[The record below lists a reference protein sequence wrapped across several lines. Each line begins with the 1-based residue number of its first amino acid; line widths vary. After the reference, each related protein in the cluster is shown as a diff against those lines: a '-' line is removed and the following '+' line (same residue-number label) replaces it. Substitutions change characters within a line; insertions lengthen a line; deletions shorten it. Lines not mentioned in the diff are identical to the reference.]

1 MKRVILLLALIGVL
15 CHSVAQAQLKNSQV
29 KYVVLITIDGLRL
42 EMITEKEM
50 PSPVLKELVGTG
62 TLVERVIS
70 VAPAMTYPNHTAL
83 VTGARPIHH
92 GIYYNSPFEG
102 NRKTGVA
109 NWYADSIKCPTIWGK
124 AKEHGLI
131 TCSLFWPVST
141 HGKDIDYNVPEYW
154 SIDKNVTLWELLKKS
169 STPAGILDEIE
180 KETIGR
186 FSDKTCRPGQRNGDV
201 RAAFMAVYLL
211 DKYKPNLTTIHL
223 WSTDHSQHETGTE
236 SVETKKSLAAVDY
249 AIGEIIDGLKHA
261 GMLDSTVLVIT
272 GDHGFTN
279 VNRSIAPNV
288 WLTEAGLLSSDPGNW
303 KAKFY
308 GAGST
313 AFLYLKDKN
322 DRKTLD
328 KVRAKLNSLPE
339 EKKGLFRVVERKE
352 LEELGCSRDVV
363 IALEPIVGVGVT
375 SIATGEDIII
385 KKAGKHGYLLPR
397 ETTSTIFWGKGIAAG
412 KVLKEMN
419 ITDIAPVIME
429 VLGIDFTAP
438 DGVLH
443 PEILECFEGEIP
455 FGMR

>member
-1 MKRVILLLALIGVL
+1 MR
-15 CHSVAQAQLKNSQV
+15 
-29 KYVVLITIDGLRL
+29 
-42 EMITEKEM
+42 
-50 PSPVLKELVGTG
+50 
-62 TLVERVIS
+62 
-70 VAPAMTYPNHTAL
+70 
-83 VTGARPIHH
+83 
-92 GIYYNSPFEG
+92 
-102 NRKTGVA
+102 
-109 NWYADSIKCPTIWGK
+109 
-124 AKEHGLI
+124 
-131 TCSLFWPVST
+131 
-141 HGKDIDYNVPEYW
+141 
-154 SIDKNVTLWELLKKS
+154 
-169 STPAGILDEIE
+169 
-180 KETIGR
+180 
-186 FSDKTCRPGQRNGDV
+186 
-201 RAAFMAVYLL
+201 
-211 DKYKPNLTTIHL
+211 
-223 WSTDHSQHETGTE
+223 
-236 SVETKKSLAAVDY
+236 
-249 AIGEIIDGLKHA
+249 LKHA

>member
-1 MKRVILLLALIGVL
+1 MNYRIFCMRMFILLLFTVIGIS
-15 CHSVAQAQLKNSQV
+15 CCSVTRAQSKSGKAKH
-29 KYVVLITIDGLRL
+29 VVMITIDGLRL
-42 EMITEKEM
+42 EMITDKEM
-50 PSPVLKELVGTG
+50 PSPALKELAAAG
-62 TLVERVIS
+62 TLAERVVS

-92 GIYYNSPFEG
+92 GIFYNAPFEG
-102 NRKTGVA
+102 NRKTGIA

-154 SIDKNVTLWELLKKS
+154 PIDKNVSLWELLRKS

-180 KETIGR
+180 RETIGR
-186 FSDKTCRPGQRNGDV
+186 FSDKTYCAGHRNGDV
-201 RAAFMAVYLL
+201 RTAFMAVYLL
-211 DKYKPNLTTIHL
+211 DKYRPNLTTIHL
-223 WSTDHSQHETGTE
+223 WSTDHSQHQTGTE
-236 SVETKKSLAAVDY
+236 SVDTKKSLAAVDY
-249 AIGEIIDGLKHA
+249 AIGEIVDGLERA

-272 GDHGFTN
+272 GDHGFTD

-288 WLTEAGLLSSDPGNW
+288 WLVEAGLLTGEPDKW
-303 KAKFY
+303 KARFY

-313 AFLYLKDKN
+313 AFLYLRDKN

-339 EKKGLFRVVERKE
+339 EKHRLFRIVEKAELKE
-352 LEELGCSRDVV
+352 FGCSPDVEF
-363 IALEPIVGVGVT
+363 ALEPIVGVGVT
-375 SIATGEDIII
+375 SVATGEDIII

-397 ETTSTIFWGKGIAAG
+397 ETTSAIIWGRGIASG
-412 KVLKEMN
+412 KIVREMN
-419 ITDIAPVIME
+419 ITDIAPVIMK

-438 DGVLH
+438 DGVLR
-443 PEILECFEGEIP
+443 PGILE
-455 FGMR
+455 